1 MPKNSKT
8 VIIGLDGVPFD
19 LLNDLAESGVMLNT
33 ASLIAKGT
41 FKKMQSSIPEVSS
54 VAWSS
59 IITGRNP
66 AEHGIYGFMDLYP
79 NSYKMRFPN
88 YNDLKASPFWDQR
101 QGKSV
106 IINVPSTYPVR
117 EMKGVHI
124 SGFVSIDLQKSVY
137 PCSLI
142 PKLKELNYRLD
153 VDSQKAHQSMD
164 DFLIDLDETLDARIR
179 TYQYI
184 WDNENWQIFMLI
196 FTGTDRLMHFLWE
209 AYEDKNHKYYEAFLN
224 HFRKIDKAIG
234 EISER
239 LCEDDLLVILSDHGF
254 ERLDKEIYIN
264 FILQKEGFLKFSSS
278 QERSL
283 ASIDHSTKAF
293 ALDPARIYINEKGKY
308 PQGSVDK
315 KDIQSVVNDLETFF
329 SSFEVNNN
337 RAIRRV
343 CRKEDIF
350 SGPLSDEAPDLVLIG
365 ASHFD
370 LKASIKA
377 AQVSDKGI
385 FSGKHVQD
393 TAFLLV
399 KDNFCKNVVPEKPQ
413 VCDICKIIENIV

>member
-1 MPKNSKT
+1 MAKNSKT
-8 VIIGLDGVPFD
+8 VIIGMDGVPFD
-19 LLNDLAESGVMLNT
+19 LLNDLAESGVMPNT

-66 AEHGIYGFMDLYP
+66 AEHGIYGFMDLCP
-79 NSYKMRFPN
+79 NSYKIRFPN
-88 YNDLKASPFWDQR
+88 YSDLKASPFWDQW

-117 EMKGVHI
+117 EMNGVHI

-137 PCSLI
+137 PSSLI

-184 WDNENWQIFMLI
+184 WDNEDWQIFMLI

-209 AYEDKNHKYYEAFLN
+209 AYEDKNHKYYDAFLN
-224 HFRKIDKAIG
+224 HFYKIDKAIG
-234 EISER
+234 EISGR
-239 LCEDDLLVILSDHGF
+239 LCEDDLLLILSDHGF

-264 FILQKEGFLKFSSS
+264 FILRKEGFLKFSSS

-283 ASIDHSTKAF
+283 TSIDYSTKAF

-315 KDIQSVVNDLETFF
+315 KDSQSVAKDLEALFT
-329 SSFEVNNN
+329 SFEVDNN
-337 RAIRRV
+337 RVIRRV
-343 CRKEDIF
+343 FRKEDIY

-365 ASHFD
+365 APHFD
-370 LKASIKA
+370 LKASVKA
-377 AQVSDKGI
+377 TQVSDKGI
-385 FSGKHVQD
+385 FSGKHVRD

-399 KDNFCKNVVPEKPQ
+399 KDNCYKNIVPERPQ